1 MKKAVL
7 VLIVGAFAL
16 PVFAEPSQPAPW
28 TEAVVSV
35 RDIAKSGQLLR
46 EIGQWR
52 PVESGRLS
60 RAELDYWRL
69 PTGTSGSFQL
79 LCAPGV
85 KTGCVRFVQF
95 KGVEQR
101 PIRLAARAWDTGGI
115 FSLMMRSDDVPRVF
129 DRAIAMG
136 WWAESEV
143 YSFRFGASDLK
154 NVVLTG
160 PDGLNIAL
168 YQRVSP
174 PFTAFKVGTISQ
186 AFNTMRM
193 VRDQPLAVAFYRD
206 VLGFST
212 AFNSDFV
219 DPQPTI
225 GNFSIP
231 TNFTTKITRKA
242 AAMSPA
248 PSETGRVEL
257 MQFAGFE
264 GRDFA
269 TYARAPNLGI
279 LSVRYPVAD
288 LPAYRRAIEAKGA
301 IIISGSDDVQ
311 IPGLG
316 KTALISVR
324 DPDGN
329 VTEFYQ
335 AKR

>member
-7 VLIVGAFAL
+7 ALIATTIAFPAFAQT
-16 PVFAEPSQPAPW
+16 AQPMAW

-46 EIGQWR
+46 EVGQWR
-52 PVESGRLS
+52 PMKSGKLS

-69 PTGTSGSFQL
+69 PKKASGSFQL

-85 KTGCVRFVQF
+85 NTGCVRFVQF
-95 KGVEQR
+95 RGVVQR

-129 DRAIAMG
+129 DRAISMG
-136 WWAESEV
+136 WWAESDV

-174 PFTAFKVGTISQ
+174 PFTAFNVGTISQ

-193 VRDQPLAVAFYRD
+193 VRDQPAAVAFYRE
-206 VLGFST
+206 VLGFAT

-231 TNFTTKITRKA
+231 TNYTTTIVRKA
-242 AAMSPA
+242 AAMSPV
-248 PSETGRVEL
+248 PDETGRVEL
-257 MQFAGFE
+257 MQFSGFE
-264 GRDFA
+264 GRDFSA
-269 TYARAPNLGI
+269 HASAPNLGI

-288 LPAYRRAIEAKGA
+288 LAAYRRIIKGKGA
-301 IIISGSDDVQ
+301 VIVDEAVDVQ

-316 KTALISVR
+316 KTDLISVR

-329 VTEFYQ
+329 LTEFYQ
-335 AKR
+335 ITK